1 MATKNFSAKEFTQV
15 VKSAKGEVNGT
26 FKSPFVIIN
35 LLNKAAKGDFTKVA
49 NCEGLSHENLAKVAK
64 VVKAL
69 HGGRYAFDTIVFEKD
84 YKGRFCTVSPF
95 KGEVCRD
102 YLDINGISAL
112 VATDSKGREVIT
124 CEDGKMQVFAPI
136 ALTVPAFFN
145 AFAKVAKVDIIATEK
160 AEKAEKAAAEK
171 AEKEYHRTR
180 KGILSDYNAGKFGE
194 VELAEKLTSLRE
206 KYGK

>member
-1 MATKNFSAKEFTQV
+1 MANKNFSAKEFTKI

-26 FKSPFVIIN
+26 FKSPFVIVN

-49 NCEGLSHENLAKVAK
+49 NCEGLNRDNLAKVAK
-64 VVKAL
+64 VVKTL
-69 HGGRYAFDTIVFEKD
+69 HEGRYSFDTIVFEKD

-95 KGEVCRD
+95 KGEVRRD
-102 YLDINGISAL
+102 YLDISGISAL

-136 ALTVPAFFN
+136 SLTIPAFFN
-145 AFAKVAKVDIIATEK
+145 AFAKVAKVDILATEK
-160 AEKAEKAAAEK
+160 AEKAEKVAAEK
-171 AEKEYHRTR
+171 AEKEYERNK
-180 KGILSDYNAGKFGE
+180 KGILRDYNAGKFGE

-206 KYGK
+206 KDGK